1 MRENFTAMLI
11 RVVIDNVLS
20 FGQQKE
26 FHLLPSPRLRT
37 LSSHIYTIG
46 GIELLKLSAIYG
58 ANGAGKSNLVRAIA
72 FLKELVL
79 TERIP
84 LAFKKTPFKF
94 QEQPQNS
101 LQTLAIEFVQEDVA
115 FYYGIGIRNQIIV
128 TEELYV
134 SGLGKRED
142 ELIFER
148 NTDADG
154 RCSLQFSAAFE
165 RIPKNQTLKELLLEE
180 FIKNDKPILQLIA
193 NRENEA
199 LQLAKK
205 AFRWF
210 KDSLVL
216 IDPDVHAS
224 ALPHQIDV
232 DGQLAKFAN
241 QFIQGMSLGIQKIE
255 TLKIDA
261 AQMIHNT
268 GLPEKLVNALSEA
281 DNKMLGLRSGNK
293 ETVLVEENGT
303 IWAKELQLQH
313 LGGQAML
320 VDFDADEESDGTMR
334 LLDFIPA
341 FKGLTEMPKV
351 YIIDEME
358 RSLHPLLVK
367 ELVKKFSLDE
377 QTKGQL
383 IFTTHESNLLD
394 QSLLRQDEIWFA
406 EKDAQGCTDLYAL
419 SAFKEHKSIDIQK
432 GYLSGRYGS
441 IPFLGNLHDLN
452 WHDYAHQK

>member
-1 MRENFTAMLI
+1 M
-11 RVVIDNVLS
+11 
-20 FGQQKE
+20 
-26 FHLLPSPRLRT
+26 
-37 LSSHIYTIG
+37 
-46 GIELLKLSAIYG
+46 
-58 ANGAGKSNLVRAIA
+58 
-72 FLKELVL
+72 
-79 TERIP
+79 
-84 LAFKKTPFKF
+84 
-94 QEQPQNS
+94 
-101 LQTLAIEFVQEDVA
+101 
-115 FYYGIGIRNQIIV
+115 
-128 TEELYV
+128 
-134 SGLGKRED
+134 
-142 ELIFER
+142 
-148 NTDADG
+148 
-154 RCSLQFSAAFE
+154 
-165 RIPKNQTLKELLLEE
+165 LLEE

-281 DNKMLGLRSGNK
+281 DNKMLGLWSGNK